1 MSCAIYS
8 VEINL
13 FLISN
18 ERFKLFNSFWG
29 RDERIFNI
37 SRENKPFEID
47 AA

>member
-1 MSCAIYS
+1 MSCATYS
-8 VEINL
+8 EINL
-13 FLISN
+13 FFKGN

-37 SRENKPFEID
+37 SPENKPFEIN